1 MVVLEQSN
9 KNAGRGRDD
18 DDDHPGVAAW
28 LEGGI
33 GLHRRHHDD
42 ILYDQPSYSHLA
54 VSRDGERAYLGSFAG
69 LYRRDGRGPWVYLE
83 TITQLITSLAVGADR
98 GALSGLKELY
108 LPSNLI
114 GNDGLVALGR
124 ALTAGALPT
133 LQGISLMHNRIGDD
147 GLVAFLQALSRG
159 SLPRLQ
165 KLFVDIVSPD
175 LEAICAAKGVECET
189 PAPTPCRDLPADQRE
204 ACAQSEIAQFGV
216 CKTCG

>member
-1 MVVLEQSN
+1 L
-9 KNAGRGRDD
+9 A
-18 DDDHPGVAAW
+18 
-28 LEGGI
+28 
-33 GLHRRHHDD
+33 
-42 ILYDQPSYSHLA
+42 QPA
-54 VSRDGERAYLGSFAG
+54 V
-69 LYRRDGRGPWVYLE
+69 
-83 TITQLITSLAVGADR
+83 

-147 GLVAFLQALSRG
+147 GLVAFLQVLGEGRGDDDEGGGGGLAQLRWLHLDYNRVGDLGLRALAEALSRG